1 MRVTPIGF
9 LAFLDNWD
17 AGRDWSLHPT
27 QRSSVPGAPSS
38 AYTLAVKKKE
48 NAVATKIKHLP
59 SLGPGEGVACT
70 TRADFST
77 PFTSLGTNII
87 RHLLPAGLC

>member
-9 LAFLDNWD
+9 LVFLDNWD

-48 NAVATKIKHLP
+48 NAVATKLKHLP